1 MYIVCYHTAMG
12 KQNPDLKTTRIG
24 TEFPKAQVVKLHALV
39 KREGTT
45 LRAVIF
51 QLVKEYA
58 EKKGVKL

>member
-1 MYIVCYHTAMG
+1 MG